1 MREQSRDSNLVY
13 YQEFENF
20 RIVVFD
26 LLSSKKAVIRLN
38 SNDNVAVALHDLQVG
53 QRVTLP
59 DGSVLTLRDD
69 IAFGHK
75 VAVQA
80 IAQGE
85 KVLKYGLPIGSA
97 TSDIEAGEHVHVHN
111 LKSDYVWSL

>member
-1 MREQSRDSNLVY
+1 MKLISLN
-13 YQEFENF
+13 
-20 RIVVFD
+20 RI
-26 LLSSKKAVIRLN
+26 
-38 SNDNVAVALHDLQVG
+38 DNVAVALCDLQAG
-53 QRVTLP
+53 QEVTLT

-75 VAVQA
+75 VAVRS
-80 IAQGE
+80 IDEGE

-97 TSDIEAGEHVHVHN
+97 TRDIEEGEHVHEQN